1 VKLPL
6 RDHIKFM
13 LGGMKFGWQMYRMYR
28 EYDRK
33 YW

>member
-1 VKLPL
+1 VKFL
-6 RDHIKFM
+6 
-13 LGGMKFGWQMYRMYR
+13 LGGVKFGWQTSHMYR